1 MAGQVSRS
9 GEGFEAVGDRA
20 DVLASPLGRLLG
32 LEVVL
37 VGGVVM
43 GRGREKIGVAV
54 FASRGVGL
62 HVAGELIGARET
74 LVAVGEVARVGLLAG
89 VGADVAGLVLEA
101 EERFV
106 AEMALV
112 WTRDAR
118 LLIRVSTG
126 T

>member
-9 GEGFEAVGDRA
+9 GEGFETVGDGA

-32 LEVVL
+32 LEIIL
-37 VGGVVM
+37 VSGVVV

-54 FASRGVGL
+54 FASRGVGF
-62 HVAGELIGARET
+62 HVTGEFIGAREA
-74 LVAVGEVARVGLLAG
+74 LVAVGEVARVGLLAS

-101 EERFV
+101 EEGFV

-118 LLIRVSTG
+118 FLIRVSTG